1 MWKKQQCLRAFFF
14 FPPITSTRSKVVAVK
29 KNNWSQ
35 VANVGIR
42 VPRTAFKTAKGNTK
56 LDSQFQPTQGSEL
69 NQVRFNNVMYWLS
82 DRNLNRRNL
91 CLTRVSSSKFQSPS
105 VDLGY
110 QFNLATLSFGVRSS
124 PSTEELRCKQCPL
137 SPSGS
142 ALPAATKDFSDAT
155 ALFFFFWVKC
165 KYPWKQI
172 MFKGIWLTFIEC
184 ECAWDGFW

>member
-1 MWKKQQCLRAFFF
+1 MPKGFFFF

-56 LDSQFQPTQGSEL
+56 LDSQFQPTQGSEP

-91 CLTRVSSSKFQSPS
+91 CLTRVSSSKFQSPA

-142 ALPAATKDFSDAT
+142 ALPAATKDFSNRCYCSVF
-155 ALFFFFWVKC
+155 LFLGKMQIPLEANKVQRNLTNFYWVWMC
-165 KYPWKQI
+165 LRW
-172 MFKGIWLTFIEC
+172 FLVE
-184 ECAWDGFW
+184 